1 MEGCNV
7 IKTEINRREAV
18 WRGRGA
24 EPQRPSLHA
33 AVIGSG
39 VGLPPFRVS
48 NETVG
53 AFFPPPGGDRWTP
66 KWVETQLGIN
76 TRISAFD
83 FDQGL
88 MREGYFDGD
97 NAFKAAAAAIAD
109 AAIAPA
115 EVDRVLYATSTP
127 ELLMPDPA
135 CQLHRRL
142 GLRPDASAIAAT
154 AVGCGGFI
162 YLMDIADSEI
172 RSGKYRTI
180 LIVGSVSVAPYI
192 QAIATSNQLAERKK
206 HLEENLVNA
215 YIFGEGAGAMV
226 FQACDGQSGILH
238 TVTGASG
245 DDNPVLFKGGGSRHP
260 ATHETVSQGLHRFH
274 MDVGLV
280 RRVGPKHFLRTVEQI
295 LDRSGTS
302 LKDFDH
308 FIFHQVNPRLLR
320 AVTANLG
327 IPWERV
333 IVHVERYGNL
343 DTATLPVAYHE
354 ARASER
360 IRSGDLVLFA
370 AIGAGWQYG
379 AAIVRV

>member
-1 MEGCNV
+1 MARPR
-7 IKTEINRREAV
+7 TRESAAPL
-18 WRGRGA
+18 RA
-24 EPQRPSLHA
+24 E
-33 AVIGSG
+33 VIGSG
-39 VGLPPFRVS
+39 VGLPPFRIS

-53 AFFPPPGGDRWTP
+53 AFFPPPAGDRWRP
-66 KWVETQLGIN
+66 QWVEAQLGIK

-83 FDQGL
+83 FDRGM
-88 MREGYFDGD
+88 MREGYYDGD
-97 NAFKAAAAAIAD
+97 NAFKAAAAAID
-109 AAIAPA
+109 SAAIEPGDI
-115 EVDRVLYATSTP
+115 DRVLYATSTP
-127 ELLMPDPA
+127 EYLMPDPA

-180 LIVGSVSVAPYI
+180 LVIGSVSVSPYI
-192 QAIATSNQLAERKK
+192 EAIARATHPEERKR
-206 HLEENLVNA
+206 HLDENLVNA
-215 YIFGEGAGAMV
+215 YIFGEGAGAMI
-226 FQACDGQSGILH
+226 FRATQDDTGILH
-238 TVTGASG
+238 TLTGASG
-245 DDNPVLFKGGGSRHP
+245 EDNPVLFEGGGSRNP
-260 ATHETVSQGLHRFH
+260 ATHETVSRGLHRFS

-280 RRVGPKHFLRTVEQI
+280 RRVGPKHLLRTIQRI
-295 LDRSGTS
+295 LVQSGKD
-302 LKDFDH
+302 LKDFHH
-308 FIFHQVNPRLLR
+308 FIFHQVNLRLLNR
-320 AVTANLG
+320 ITADLG

-333 IVHVERYGNL
+333 IVHVDRYGNL

-379 AAIVRV
+379 AAIVRA